1 MNSILELQSVSK
13 TIRGK
18 QIVQDVSFTVNAGEV
33 FGFLGPNGAGKTTT
47 IRMMVGLSALTS
59 GDLFISGYSIQSSY
73 SEAIK
78 HVGVIIENPEMYNHL
93 TARKNMIHFA
103 RMNGAID
110 YDRINELIELVGLT
124 NVIDKKVKTFSLG
137 MKQRLGIAQ
146 ALIHRPKLLI
156 LDEPTNGLDPEG
168 IRLIRTYLRKLA
180 KEEGLAVLVSSHLM
194 SEMELMCDRFAIIQE
209 GKMVHEEILVGNEEK
224 KQSSFEVRVQ
234 EDQLDSALAIAKNFD
249 HQAVIQESK
258 LSLLL
263 NDNEVSQFIRQLSG
277 EVNVK
282 EVIQSKES
290 LEDRFLHLTNKEGVN
305 I

>member
-1 MNSILELQSVSK
+1 MNSILELQGVSK

-18 QIVQDVSFTVNAGEV
+18 QLVQDVSFSVNAGEV

-47 IRMMVGLSALTS
+47 IRMMVGLSDLTQ
-59 GDLFISGYSIQSSY
+59 GDLFISGYSIRSSY

-110 YDRINELIELVGLT
+110 YDRINELLELVGLT

-209 GKMVHEEILVGNEEK
+209 GKMVHEEILVGTEEEK
-224 KQSSFEVRVQ
+224 QSAYDVLVQ
-234 EDQLDSALAIAKNFD
+234 EDQLNSALAIARNFD
-249 HQAVIQESK
+249 PQAVIKENK
-258 LSLLL
+258 VCLLL
-263 NDNEVSQFIRQLSG
+263 DNHQISLFIRQLSSA
-277 EVNVK
+277 VDVK
-282 EVIQSKES
+282 ELIQSKES

-305 I
+305 R

>member
-263 NDNEVSQFIRQLSG
+263 DDNEVSQFIRQLSG